1 MATKKKMLQAAAGQA
16 GGAGLDITDVFS
28 TYLYEGNGTSQTITN
43 GIDLSGEGGLVWF
56 KNRPTGNTYH
66 ALYDTERGTEKYL
79 MTNVTS
85 AEQTF
90 LNNGVTSFNADGF
103 TVAGTSDWFNASG
116 QDIASWTFRK
126 APKFFTM
133 VTWSGNSTM
142 GRTISHDL
150 GADVGFILI
159 KAVDKADAWYA
170 LHKDSNMLVL
180 NQTTA
185 EYSDATTADYFGDGT
200 NIVRPTSTEFTI
212 GSDAGINGTG
222 YNYIAYLF
230 AHNDGDGEF
239 GPDGDQDII
248 KCGTYEGNG
257 GTQEIDLGFEPQWV
271 MIKNIESRSYQ
282 ASLDWNIFDNMRNWA
297 NRTSGD
303 NDVLI
308 ANGADAETALARCF
322 PTANGFAFYND
333 GAYSLNFSGDTYIYI
348 AIRRGPLAQ
357 PESGT
362 EVFAI
367 DTAAGTSPTPP
378 TFVSGFPVD
387 FSFYKNK
394 TDSSNNWNSQNR
406 LTGDADLAFNTT
418 SAEFTNGGTYWE
430 KDYMNGIGS
439 NTGTNSNGYQWMW
452 KRAPGFFDVV
462 AYTGNGTAGHT
473 VSHNLGVA
481 PEMMWVKRRESTGV
495 WGTYH
500 SGVDAT
506 SPEDFYL
513 KVESTGARVNDARF
527 WNDTAP
533 DDTVFTLGTHSQVN
547 FSGGD
552 YIAYLFASLPGI
564 SKVGSYTGNGT
575 SQTIDC
581 GFTSG
586 ARFVL
591 LKVASTD
598 DDWFLW
604 DSVRGINA
612 GAEPYLRL
620 NVSSAEITT
629 NDRMDPHPSGFAVDG
644 NDTSNNKNGET
655 YIFYA
660 IA

>member
-1 MATKKKMLQAAAGQA
+1 MSNTKTVMGQA
-16 GGAGLDITDVFS
+16 SNQYVTPLDVEDVFS
-28 TYLYEGNGTSQTITN
+28 TYLYEGNGSTQTITN
-43 GIDLSGEGGLVWF
+43 GIDLDGEGGLVWMQVRDVTGG
-56 KNRPTGNTYH
+56 NRLVDSENGNN
-66 ALYDTERGTEKYL
+66 YL
-79 MTNVTS
+79 RTHNTS
-85 AEQTF
+85 GLTDIGSPAFT
-90 LNNGVTSFNADGF
+90 LNANGF
-103 TVAGTSDWFNASG
+103 TVPNGATAWNGSG
-116 QDIASWTFRK
+116 NDIASWTFRK

-133 VTWSGNSTM
+133 VEWSGNSTM

-159 KAVDKADAWYA
+159 KAIDKADAWYA

-230 AHNDGDGEF
+230 AHNDGDGGF
-239 GPDGDQDII
+239 NGGDII
-248 KCGTYEGNG
+248 KCGSYTGNG
-257 GTQEIDLGFEPQWV
+257 SADGPVVDLGFEPQFV
-271 MIKNIESRSYQ
+271 IIKESSAAGNWWMLDSMRGI
-282 ASLDWNIFDNMRNWA
+282 ASGSADVRLKA
-297 NRTSGD
+297 NTSDAEDTTGDVISLTPTGFKVTTSSSSTNTSG
-303 NDVLI
+303 
-308 ANGADAETALARCF
+308 E
-322 PTANGFAFYND
+322 
-333 GAYSLNFSGDTYIYI
+333 TYIYI
-348 AIRRGPLAQ
+348 AIRRGTKV

-387 FSFYKNK
+387 FSFYKNV
-394 TDSSNNWNSQNR
+394 TDSSNNWGSQNR

-452 KRAPGFFDVV
+452 KRAPGYFDVV
-462 AYTGNGTAGHT
+462 AYTGDSNAGRT

-481 PEMMWVKRRESTGV
+481 PEMIWVKRRESTGV

-513 KVESTGARVNDARF
+513 KVESTDARVNDARF

-564 SKVGSYTGNGT
+564 SKVGSYVGDGT
-575 SQTIDC
+575 NNRQIDC
-581 GFTSG
+581 GFTTG
-586 ARFVL
+586 ARFIL
-591 LKVASTD
+591 AKNTTGGR
-598 DDWFLW
+598 W
-604 DSVRGINA
+604 DVFDTARGIGAGNPPRLSLNSTNA
-612 GAEPYLRL
+612 EESPVDY
-620 NVSSAEITT
+620 V
-629 NDRMDPHPSGFAVDG
+629 DPHPSGFIVNSPL
-644 NDTSNNKNGET
+644 NDNGDT
-655 YIFYA
+655 WIFYA